1 MKFLLKAFRNFF
13 LIFALFVVLA
23 IILSKSEE
31 ARKFVTPG
39 GQPVPPEFETPK
51 EAE

>member
-13 LIFALFVVLA
+13 IIFAIFVVAA

-39 GQPVPPEFETPK
+39 GQPIPPGYDLPQPK
-51 EAE
+51 E